1 MGWLVPPPEL
11 ESCPRHALER
21 FARAYIADFN
31 SQPDLARCVGCDPGD
46 IRDVTAK
53 LLCKYF
59 ADGRRTPRS
68 PRLRLQF
75 THDCL
80 YHSCSD
86 PACELCRQ
94 SQYRRC
100 NRTFARK
107 YLSGDVLKA
116 TCNAN
121 IKVQVIDEETE
132 RPVHDVSLLAG
143 LELQFFVLDGKVAEL
158 QGSLESGTDLESYML
173 LFNHQNLPLLMARQ
187 LGAGSDGFVRLPL
200 SSASLALPDLAVTGS
215 SEALLK
221 GQKPPLIL
229 AARAVDAAG
238 KIAEHI
244 LPVFSEGFVVATPR
258 VRTAAKND
266 IPHCEDNVC
275 KINAVGNATQT
286 KLKDLAR
293 AAADAGIGSFAF
305 PFHSVNKV
313 RELQALMVWAEES
326 LERCD
331 ATKKILKLTKG
342 WEEAREHVFKAVES
356 DTRLRLWSSLPSGSL
371 VGLLFPT
378 SGATPLLDSPLALV
392 EEGHEREEAGP
403 VVRAVM
409 LGKGEGEVSLGA
421 VRELLAEAQ
430 ASWSRR
436 GHPGWSML
444 PMDSESFSASC
455 SRHISI
461 VLPLSLLEGAV
472 PGIGLPM
479 PGLGMGDALGP
490 GPDPG
495 GAAAGLSMSQRLWQL
510 DSLGT
515 LRSEVLGA
523 PPHDPGAVTFP
534 GMAPPAYFPD
544 PFGAAAAAAA
554 AGSPLA
560 ARPGRS
566 GAAGDPFYASGSG
579 SAALDL
585 EAKPFDP
592 GQAAMAA
599 TYTGRGSGG
608 PAPPTP
614 EGGWDGG
621 GGPPGP
627 GTGPAHTASGSL
639 STLHEEGGLSPVNK
653 RARMGPIRPEPR
665 LASIPSNPLLLS
677 KLLSLGQAGQDQ
689 LRNLYLPSL
698 SRLLDGM
705 PSGPN
710 FQMIEQ
716 PPLGLESLA
725 PPSPPIDYAAMLRDA
740 YRPYDP
746 DPAPLPGPAGPGP
759 PPSPPPSA
767 HKPSSQALEQLL
779 KAAGR
784 FDYAS
789 HLLDRDGGG
798 HHPHH
803 AQQHPHHGR
812 EEGRLGMPPLALLG
826 DQGLDP
832 EGGARDHPA
841 TGPGLG
847 EAQASAE
854 QELLRNLIDITR
866 RSEHDVGRWAP
877 ESQGEAVGWGRLLSM
892 ETHPEWSRPVQEV
905 HTTMGPVLRPD

>member
-1 MGWLVPPPEL
+1 PPP
-11 ESCPRHALER
+11 SPQR

-158 QGSLESGTDLESYML
+158 QGSLESGTDLEPYML

-238 KIAEHI
+238 KIAEQI
-244 LPVFSEGFVVATPR
+244 LPIFSEGFVVATPR

-461 VLPLSLLEGAV
+461 VLPLSLLEGA
-472 PGIGLPM
+472 
-479 PGLGMGDALGP
+479 
-490 GPDPG
+490 
-495 GAAAGLSMSQRLWQL
+495 RLWQL

-523 PPHDPGAVTFP
+523 PPHDPGA
-534 GMAPPAYFPD
+534 
-544 PFGAAAAAAA
+544 
-554 AGSPLA
+554 
-560 ARPGRS
+560 
-566 GAAGDPFYASGSG
+566 
-579 SAALDL
+579 
-585 EAKPFDP
+585 
-592 GQAAMAA
+592 
-599 TYTGRGSGG
+599 
-608 PAPPTP
+608 
-614 EGGWDGG
+614 
-621 GGPPGP
+621 
-627 GTGPAHTASGSL
+627 
-639 STLHEEGGLSPVNK
+639 EGGLSPVNK
-653 RARMGPIRPEPR
+653 RARTGPIRPEPR

-725 PPSPPIDYAAMLRDA
+725 PPSPSIDYAAMLR
-740 YRPYDP
+740 
-746 DPAPLPGPAGPGP
+746 
-759 PPSPPPSA
+759 
-767 HKPSSQALEQLL
+767 PSSQALEQLL

-803 AQQHPHHGR
+803 PQQHPHHGR

-832 EGGARDHPA
+832 EVGPRDHVA

-866 RSEHDVGRWAP
+866 RSEHDAGRWAP